1 MGVCILHPQTK
12 TMQKLL
18 IISLLLIA
26 TSSKSQ
32 NTTLSD
38 TLKSTITAE
47 VTVVASK
54 PFIRT
59 LVDKTVLNIAAKPS
73 TAGQNA
79 LELLKLAPGVVVDP
93 NENIQMGGK
102 NGVTV
107 LIDNQNTQ
115 LSAQDL
121 AQLLKSIESDN
132 IKEIEIIANPSAKYD
147 AAGNAGIINII
158 LKKSLTNGFNGSL
171 TGNFTQST
179 HSRASTSTNLN
190 FRKNQWNWFGNFG
203 INQGY
208 QETIANND
216 RKLANQQLIQR
227 GIEKDQF
234 GGSNIRAG
242 VDIALNKKTI
252 IGFLWLKNTRYTNM
266 DNTNLTAIQQMGVL
280 DTNVITNSIAPNQF
294 NRNNYNVNYRWTN
307 GNKQSLNIDADYTQ
321 FYAGLN
327 NLVNVLT
334 VPVNGLNTPLNT
346 INNEASVNI
355 QISSIRADYTQ
366 KINEQLK
373 IETGFKSVYS
383 LANNA
388 LLVLQNQNGSWRSDT
403 GKSNQF
409 QFKEYIHAA
418 YFSVQANYQKWSFQ
432 AGLRAEQTTVNGLS
446 TNLLKTA
453 TIKPDTAYLNL
464 FPTLFVQYQV
474 KQNHQL
480 GFAFTKRI
488 DRPNYQDQN
497 PFIYQLDAF
506 NSEQGNPYLIP
517 QITYGAELSYTYKY
531 ATNIK
536 VQYGITN
543 NYIEQLTYQ
552 IGKSTI
558 QIPQNAGTRKMINIS
573 ISSPL
578 PVNNWWNMY
587 ISLSP
592 FYQSYKV
599 LLSGFGTSENRSQS
613 SWGMNGYMSQNFSLG
628 KKWNADISG
637 WYNFQN
643 ATTIYKSKALGSINI
658 GVSKKIMNEKA
669 TVKLAITDL
678 LNTQRWEQTAT
689 TNSLDLRTYRKWESR
704 NMAIT
709 FSYRFGNNKI
719 KSARDRETGSS
730 SEIDRIKQ

>member
-1 MGVCILHPQTK
+1 
-12 TMQKLL
+12 MQKFLTSFLL
-18 IISLLLIA
+18 IVSTVAQGQSLSLA
-26 TSSKSQ
+26 
-32 NTTLSD
+32 D
-38 TLKSTITAE
+38 TLKSTTTTE
-47 VTVVASK
+47 VTVIANKQFVK
-54 PFIRT
+54 T

-73 TAGQNA
+73 SAGQNA
-79 LELLKLAPGVVVDP
+79 LELLKIAPGVVVDP

-132 IKEIEIIANPSAKYD
+132 IKEIEIIINPSAKYD

-158 LKKSLTNGFNGSL
+158 LKKSLTNGFNGSV

-179 HSRASTSTNLN
+179 HNRSSGSTNLN
-190 FRKNQWNWFGNFG
+190 FRKNKWNWFGNFG
-203 INQGY
+203 INDGY

-216 RKLANQQLIQR
+216 RKLVNQQLVQR

-234 GGSNIRAG
+234 GGSNFRAG
-242 VDIALNKKTI
+242 IDYSVNKKTT
-252 IGFLWLKNTRYTNM
+252 IGFLWLQNTRFTNM
-266 DNTNLTAIQQMGVL
+266 NNYNLTAIQQQGIF
-280 DTNVITNSIAPNQF
+280 DTNVVTNSIAPNRF
-294 NRNNYNVNYRWTN
+294 NRNNYNVNYRWVN
-307 GNKQSLNIDADYTQ
+307 GNQQSLNIDADYSK
-321 FYAGLN
+321 FFSGLN
-327 NLVNVLT
+327 NQVT
-334 VPVNGLNTPLNT
+334 IQTIPSNGLSAPINGV
-346 INNEASVNI
+346 NNEADVNI
-355 QISSIRADYTQ
+355 EISSIRADYTQ
-366 KINEQLK
+366 KLTNQLK
-373 IETGFKSVYS
+373 LEAGFKSVYS
-383 LANNA
+383 LANNG
-388 LLVLQNQNGSWRSDT
+388 LLVSQDLNGVWKADT

-418 YFSVQANYQKWSFQ
+418 YLSVQAIYQKWSFQ

-446 TNLLKTA
+446 TSLLKQA

-464 FPTLFVQYQV
+464 FPSLFVQYQL

-480 GFAFTKRI
+480 GFTITKRI

-531 ATNIK
+531 ATNFKI
-536 VQYGITN
+536 QYGITN

-552 IGKSTI
+552 VGKNTI
-558 QIPQNAGTRKMINIS
+558 QTPQNAGTRKMLNIS
-573 ISSPL
+573 ISSPV

-587 ISLSP
+587 VSLSP
-592 FYQSYKV
+592 FYQSYQV
-599 LLSGFGTSENRSQS
+599 TLNGFGTIENRSQS

-628 KKWNADISG
+628 KNWNADISG

-643 ATTIYKSKALGSINI
+643 ATTIYQSKALGSINL
-658 GVSKKIMNEKA
+658 GVSKKILKEKA
-669 TVKLAITDL
+669 TIKFAISDL

-689 TNSLDLRTYRKWESR
+689 TSTLDLRTYRKWESR
-704 NMAIT
+704 NIAIS

-719 KSARDRETGSS
+719 KTVRERETGSS
-730 SEIDRIKQ
+730 AEMDRIKQ

>member
-1 MGVCILHPQTK
+1 
-12 TMQKLL
+12 MQKLL
-18 IISLLLIA
+18 TICLLLIG
-26 TSSKSQ
+26 TLSKAQ
-32 NTTLSD
+32 TTTLSD
-38 TLKSTITAE
+38 TLKATITTE
-47 VTVVASK
+47 LTVVSNR

-73 TAGQNA
+73 ATGQNA

-147 AAGNAGIINII
+147 AAGNAGIINIL

-179 HSRASTSTNLN
+179 HHRSSASINLN
-190 FRKNQWNWFGNFG
+190 FRKNKWNWFGNLG
-203 INQGY
+203 TNAGY

-216 RKLANQQLIQR
+216 RKLIGQQLVQR

-234 GGSNIRAG
+234 GGNNARVG
-242 VDIALNKKTI
+242 VDYALNKKTT
-252 IGFLWLKNTRYTNM
+252 IGILWLRNTRFTNM
-266 DNTNLTAIQQMGVL
+266 DNANLTAIQQLGVL

-294 NRNNYNVNYRWTN
+294 KRNNYNLNYRWIN
-307 GNKQSLNIDADYTQ
+307 GDKQSLNIDADYTQ
-321 FYAGLN
+321 FFAGLN

-334 VPVNGLNTPLNT
+334 IPANSANAPERA
-346 INNEASVNI
+346 INNEADVNI

-366 KINEQLK
+366 KLTDQIKL
-373 IETGFKSVYS
+373 ETGFKSVYS
-383 LANNA
+383 LSNNG
-388 LLVLQNQNGSWRSDT
+388 LLVSQNQNGIFKADT

-409 QFKEYIHAA
+409 QFKEFIHAA
-418 YFSVQANYQKWSFQ
+418 YLSIQANYKQWSIQ
-432 AGLRAEQTTVNGLS
+432 AGLRAEQTSVNGLS
-446 TNLLKTA
+446 TSLLKQA
-453 TIKPDTAYLNL
+453 TIKPDTTYLNL
-464 FPTLFVQYQV
+464 FPTLFVQYQI

-480 GFAFTKRI
+480 GFTFTKRI

-531 ATNIK
+531 ATNVK
-536 VQYGITN
+536 VQYGITH

-552 IGKSTI
+552 VGKNTI
-558 QIPQNAGTRKMINIS
+558 QTPQNAGTRKMLNIS
-573 ISSPL
+573 ISSPV
-578 PVNNWWNMY
+578 PVNNWLNMY

-592 FYQSYKV
+592 FYQSYQV
-599 LLSGFGTSENRSQS
+599 ALNGFGTLENRSQS

-628 KKWNADISG
+628 KNWNADISG

-643 ATTIYKSKALGSINI
+643 ATTIYRSKALGSINI
-658 GVSKKIMNEKA
+658 GVSKKVLKDQA
-669 TVKLAITDL
+669 TIKLAITDL

-689 TNSLDLRTYRKWESR
+689 TNTLDLRTYRKWESR
-704 NMAIT
+704 NIAIS
-709 FSYRFGNNKI
+709 FSYRFGNSKI

-730 SEIDRIKQ
+730 AEIDRIKQ

>member
-1 MGVCILHPQTK
+1 
-12 TMQKLL
+12 MQKFLTAFLL
-18 IISLLLIA
+18 MIGTIAQAQSLP
-26 TSSKSQ
+26 
-32 NTTLSD
+32 LSD
-38 TLKSTITAE
+38 TLKSTTTSE
-47 VTVVASK
+47 VTVVANK
-54 PFIRT
+54 QFIRT

-73 TAGQNA
+73 SAGQNA
-79 LELLKLAPGVVVDP
+79 LDLLKIAPGVVVDP

-132 IKEIEIIANPSAKYD
+132 IKEIEIISNPSSKYD

-158 LKKSLTNGFNGSL
+158 LKKSLTNGFNGSV

-179 HSRASTSTNLN
+179 HARASGSTNLN
-190 FRKNQWNWFGNFG
+190 FRKNKWNWFGNFG
-203 INQGY
+203 INKGY

-216 RKLANQQLIQR
+216 RLLPSQVMTQR
-227 GIEKDQF
+227 GIEQDDF
-234 GGSNIRAG
+234 GGNNNRVG
-242 VDIALNKKTI
+242 VDYAVNKKTT
-252 IGFLWLKNTRYTNM
+252 IGLLWLQNSRFTNM
-266 DNTNLTAIQQMGVL
+266 TNSNLTTIQSIGGL
-280 DTNVITNSIAPNQF
+280 DSNVFTLSDAPSNIK
-294 NRNNYNVNYRWTN
+294 RNNYNANYRWVN
-307 GNKQSLNIDADYTQ
+307 GQQQSLNIDADYTQ
-321 FYAGLN
+321 FYSALN
-327 NLVNVLT
+327 NLVNINTGLAT
-334 VPVNGLNTPLNT
+334 GLNRFNNAF
-346 INNEASVNI
+346 NNEANIRI
-355 QISSIRADYTQ
+355 QISSIRADYMHQ
-366 KINEQLK
+366 LSNKIK
-373 IETGFKSVYS
+373 VETGFKSVYS
-383 LANNA
+383 LANNG
-388 LLVLQNQNGSWRSDT
+388 LLVSQNQNGIFKADT

-409 QFKEYIHAA
+409 EFKEMIHAA
-418 YFSVQANYQKWSFQ
+418 YISIQANYNQWSIQ
-432 AGLRAEQTTVNGLS
+432 AGLRAEQTSVNGLS
-446 TNLLKTA
+446 SSLLKQT

-464 FPTLFVQYQV
+464 FPTLFVQYQL

-488 DRPNYQDQN
+488 DRPSYQDQN

-536 VQYGITN
+536 VQYGITH

-552 IGKSTI
+552 VGKNTI
-558 QIPQNAGTRKMINIS
+558 QTPQNAGTRKMLNIS
-573 ISSPL
+573 ISSPV

-587 ISLSP
+587 ISVSP
-592 FYQSYKV
+592 FYQSYQV
-599 LLSGFGTSENRSQS
+599 TLNGFGTLENRSQS

-628 KKWNADISG
+628 KNWNADISG

-643 ATTIYKSKALGSINI
+643 ATTIYRSKALGSINI
-658 GVSKKIMNEKA
+658 GVSKKILNEKA
-669 TVKLAITDL
+669 TIKLAITDL

-689 TNSLDLRTYRKWESR
+689 TNTLDLRTYRKWESR
-704 NMAIT
+704 NMAIS

-730 SEIDRIKQ
+730 AEMDRIKQ

>member
-1 MGVCILHPQTK
+1 
-12 TMQKLL
+12 MQKFLTSFLL
-18 IISLLLIA
+18 IVSTVAQGQSLSLA
-26 TSSKSQ
+26 
-32 NTTLSD
+32 D
-38 TLKSTITAE
+38 TLKSTTTTE
-47 VTVVASK
+47 VTVIANKQFVK
-54 PFIRT
+54 T

-73 TAGQNA
+73 SAGQNA
-79 LELLKLAPGVVVDP
+79 LELLKIAPGVVVDP

-132 IKEIEIIANPSAKYD
+132 IKEIEIIINPSAKYD

-158 LKKSLTNGFNGSL
+158 LKKSLTNGFNGSV

-179 HSRASTSTNLN
+179 HNRSSGSTNLN
-190 FRKNQWNWFGNFG
+190 FRKNKWNWFGNFG
-203 INQGY
+203 INDGY

-216 RKLANQQLIQR
+216 RKLVNQQLVQR

-234 GGSNIRAG
+234 GGSNFRAG
-242 VDIALNKKTI
+242 IGYSVNKKTT
-252 IGFLWLKNTRYTNM
+252 IGFLWLQNTRFTNM
-266 DNTNLTAIQQMGVL
+266 NNYNLTAIQQQGIF
-280 DTNVITNSIAPNQF
+280 DTNVVTNSIAPNRF
-294 NRNNYNVNYRWTN
+294 NRNNYNVNYRWVN
-307 GNKQSLNIDADYTQ
+307 GNQQSLNIDADYSK
-321 FYAGLN
+321 FFSGLN
-327 NLVNVLT
+327 NQVT
-334 VPVNGLNTPLNT
+334 IQTIPSNGLSAPINGV
-346 INNEASVNI
+346 NNEADVNI
-355 QISSIRADYTQ
+355 EISSIRADYTQ
-366 KINEQLK
+366 KLTNQLK
-373 IETGFKSVYS
+373 LEAGFKSVYS
-383 LANNA
+383 LANNG
-388 LLVLQNQNGSWRSDT
+388 LLVSQDLNGVWKADT

-418 YFSVQANYQKWSFQ
+418 YLSVQAIYQKWSFQ

-446 TNLLKTA
+446 TSLLKQA

-464 FPTLFVQYQV
+464 FPSLFVQYQL

-480 GFAFTKRI
+480 GFTITKRI

-531 ATNIK
+531 ATNFKI
-536 VQYGITN
+536 QYGITN

-552 IGKSTI
+552 VGKNTI
-558 QIPQNAGTRKMINIS
+558 QTPQNAGTRKMLNIS
-573 ISSPL
+573 ISSPV

-587 ISLSP
+587 VSLSP
-592 FYQSYKV
+592 FYQSYQV
-599 LLSGFGTSENRSQS
+599 TLNGFGTIENRSQS

-628 KKWNADISG
+628 KNWNADISG

-643 ATTIYKSKALGSINI
+643 ATTIYQSKALGSINL
-658 GVSKKIMNEKA
+658 GVSKKILKEKA
-669 TVKLAITDL
+669 TIKFAISDL

-689 TNSLDLRTYRKWESR
+689 TSTLDLRTYRKWESR
-704 NMAIT
+704 NIAIS

-719 KSARDRETGSS
+719 KTVRERETGSS
-730 SEIDRIKQ
+730 AEMDRIKQ

>member
-1 MGVCILHPQTK
+1 
-12 TMQKLL
+12 MQKLL
-18 IISLLLIA
+18 TISFLFISTISKAQNNILL
-26 TSSKSQ
+26 
-32 NTTLSD
+32 D
-38 TLKSTITAE
+38 TLKSTTTSE

-73 TAGQNA
+73 AAGQNA

-132 IKEIEIIANPSAKYD
+132 IKEIEIITNPSAKYD

-158 LKKSLTNGFNGSL
+158 LKKSLTNGFNGSVI
-171 TGNFTQST
+171 GNFTQSI
-179 HSRASTSTNLN
+179 HHRSSASINLN
-190 FRKNQWNWFGNFG
+190 FRKNKWNWFGNLG
-203 INQGY
+203 VNAGY

-216 RKLANQQLIQR
+216 RKLIGQQMVQR

-234 GGSNIRAG
+234 GGNNARVG
-242 VDIALNKKTI
+242 VDYALNKKTT
-252 IGFLWLKNTRYTNM
+252 IGILWLRNTRFTNM
-266 DNTNLTAIQQMGVL
+266 DNTNLTAIQQLGVL

-321 FYAGLN
+321 FFAGLN
-327 NLVNVLT
+327 NLVNVLII
-334 VPVNGLNTPLNT
+334 PANSANAPERA
-346 INNEASVNI
+346 INNEANVNI

-366 KINEQLK
+366 KLTDQIKL
-373 IETGFKSVYS
+373 ETGFKSVYS
-383 LANNA
+383 LSNNG
-388 LLVLQNQNGSWRSDT
+388 LLVSQDQNGIWKADT

-418 YFSVQANYQKWSFQ
+418 YFSVQANYNKWSFQ
-432 AGLRAEQTTVNGLS
+432 AGVRAEQTSVNGLS
-446 TNLLKTA
+446 TSLLKQA

-552 IGKSTI
+552 VGKNTI
-558 QIPQNAGTRKMINIS
+558 QTPQNAGTRKMLNIS
-573 ISSPL
+573 ISSPV
-578 PVNNWWNMY
+578 PVNNWWNIY
-587 ISLSP
+587 FSFSP
-592 FYQSYKV
+592 FYQSYQVK
-599 LLSGFGTSENRSQS
+599 LNGFGSSENRSQS

-628 KKWNADISG
+628 KNWNADISG

-689 TNSLDLRTYRKWESR
+689 TNTLDLRTYRKWESR
-704 NMAIT
+704 NIAIS
-709 FSYRFGNNKI
+709 FSYRFGNSKI

-730 SEIDRIKQ
+730 AEIDRIKQ

>member
-1 MGVCILHPQTK
+1 
-12 TMQKLL
+12 MQKFLTSFLL
-18 IISLLLIA
+18 FVGTVAQGQSLSLA
-26 TSSKSQ
+26 
-32 NTTLSD
+32 D
-38 TLKSTITAE
+38 TLKSTTTTE
-47 VTVVASK
+47 VTVIANKQFVK
-54 PFIRT
+54 T

-73 TAGQNA
+73 SAGQNA
-79 LELLKLAPGVVVDP
+79 LELLKIAPGVVVDP

-132 IKEIEIIANPSAKYD
+132 IKEIEIIINPSAKYD

-158 LKKSLTNGFNGSL
+158 LKKSLTNGFNGSV

-179 HSRASTSTNLN
+179 HNRSSGSTNLN
-190 FRKNQWNWFGNFG
+190 FRKNKWNWFGNFG
-203 INQGY
+203 INDGY

-216 RKLANQQLIQR
+216 RKLVNQQLVQR

-234 GGSNIRAG
+234 GGSNFRAG
-242 VDIALNKKTI
+242 IDYSVNKKTT
-252 IGFLWLKNTRYTNM
+252 IGFLWLQNTRFTNM
-266 DNTNLTAIQQMGVL
+266 NNYNLTAIQQQGIL
-280 DTNVITNSIAPNQF
+280 DTNVVTNSIAPNRF
-294 NRNNYNVNYRWTN
+294 NRNNYNVNYRWVN
-307 GNKQSLNIDADYTQ
+307 GNQQSLNIDADYSK
-321 FYAGLN
+321 FFSGLN
-327 NLVNVLT
+327 NQVT
-334 VPVNGLNTPLNT
+334 IQAIPSNGLSAPINGV
-346 INNEASVNI
+346 NNEADVNI
-355 QISSIRADYTQ
+355 EISSIRADYTQ
-366 KINEQLK
+366 KLTNQLK
-373 IETGFKSVYS
+373 LEAGFKSVYS
-383 LANNA
+383 LANNG
-388 LLVLQNQNGSWRSDT
+388 LLVSHDLNGVWKADT

-409 QFKEYIHAA
+409 QFKEYIHAV
-418 YFSVQANYQKWSFQ
+418 YLSVQANYQKWSFQ

-446 TNLLKTA
+446 TSLLKQA

-464 FPTLFVQYQV
+464 FPSLFVQYQL

-480 GFAFTKRI
+480 GFTITKRI

-531 ATNIK
+531 ATNFKI
-536 VQYGITN
+536 QYGITN

-552 IGKSTI
+552 VGKNTI
-558 QIPQNAGTRKMINIS
+558 QTPQNAGTRKMLNIS
-573 ISSPL
+573 ISSPV

-587 ISLSP
+587 VSLSP
-592 FYQSYKV
+592 FYQSYQV
-599 LLSGFGTSENRSQS
+599 TLNGFGTIENRSQS

-628 KKWNADISG
+628 KNWNADISG

-643 ATTIYKSKALGSINI
+643 ATTIYQSKALGSINL
-658 GVSKKIMNEKA
+658 GVSKKILKEKA
-669 TVKLAITDL
+669 TIKFAISDL

-689 TNSLDLRTYRKWESR
+689 TSTLDLRTYRKWESR
-704 NMAIT
+704 NIAIS

-719 KSARDRETGSS
+719 KTARERETGSS
-730 SEIDRIKQ
+730 AEMDRIKQ

>member
-1 MGVCILHPQTK
+1 
-12 TMQKLL
+12 MQKLL
-18 IISLLLIA
+18 TICLLLIG
-26 TSSKSQ
+26 TLSKAQ

-38 TLKSTITAE
+38 TLKATVTTE
-47 VTVVASK
+47 LTVVSNR

-73 TAGQNA
+73 AAGQNA

-132 IKEIEIIANPSAKYD
+132 IKEIEIIANPSSKYD
-147 AAGNAGIINII
+147 AAGNAGIINIL

-171 TGNFTQST
+171 SGNFTQST
-179 HSRASTSTNLN
+179 HHRSSISTNLN
-190 FRKNQWNWFGNFG
+190 FRKNKWNWFGNLG
-203 INQGY
+203 MNEGY

-216 RKLANQQLIQR
+216 RKLSNQQLVQR

-234 GGSNIRAG
+234 GGNNIRAG
-242 VDIALNKKTI
+242 VDYAINKKTT
-252 IGFLWLKNTRYTNM
+252 IGILWLRNTRFTNM
-266 DNTNLTAIQQMGVL
+266 DNANLTAIQQLGVL

-294 NRNNYNVNYRWTN
+294 KRNNYNLNYRWIN
-307 GNKQSLNIDADYTQ
+307 GDKQSLNIDADYT
-321 FYAGLN
+321 FFFSGLN
-327 NLVNVLT
+327 NLVNST
-334 VPVNGLNTPLNT
+334 TIPASQLNNLNNS
-346 INNEASVNI
+346 INNEADVNI
-355 QISSIRADYTQ
+355 QISSIRTDYTQ
-366 KINEQLK
+366 KLTDQIKL
-373 IETGFKSVYS
+373 ETGFKSVYS
-383 LANNA
+383 LANNG
-388 LLVLQNQNGSWRSDT
+388 LLVSQNQNGIFKADT

-409 QFKEYIHAA
+409 QFKEFIHAA
-418 YFSVQANYQKWSFQ
+418 YLSIQANYKQWSIQ
-432 AGLRAEQTTVNGLS
+432 AGLRAEQTSVNGLS
-446 TNLLKTA
+446 TSLLKQA
-453 TIKPDTAYLNL
+453 TIKPDTTYLNL
-464 FPTLFVQYQV
+464 FPTLFVQYQL

-531 ATNIK
+531 ATNVK
-536 VQYGITN
+536 VQYGITH

-552 IGKSTI
+552 VGKNTI
-558 QIPQNAGTRKMINIS
+558 QTPQNAGTRKMLNIS
-573 ISSPL
+573 ISSPV

-592 FYQSYKV
+592 FYQSYQV
-599 LLSGFGTSENRSQS
+599 ALNGFGTLENRSQS

-628 KKWNADISG
+628 KNWNADISG

-643 ATTIYKSKALGSINI
+643 ATTIYQSKALGSINI
-658 GVSKKIMNEKA
+658 GVSKKILKEKA
-669 TVKLAITDL
+669 TIKFAITDL

-689 TNSLDLRTYRKWESR
+689 TNTLDLRTYRKWESR
-704 NMAIT
+704 NLAIS